1 MLAEGYF
8 LRGGKR
14 AKVTLVDFLGLDVE
28 REMPCQVALDSGR
41 VVAQIATVGLP
52 FHHGIGIVDVGL
64 VHAVE
69 VLLHA
74 AVGGHRRKSLRVF
87 RMILH
92 MSHQWSFFAT
102 RVLAISALE
111 RFFARVRALVFD
123 ERAFRGSRVDADVAT
138 EWFLSR
144 MRA

>member
-1 MLAEGYF
+1 MRSKMLAEGYF

-92 MSHQWSFFAT
+92 MSHQWSFENGKQIHMTTKYKT
-102 RVLAISALE
+102 RVSKNRSTPHYSPIRSKE
-111 RFFARVRALVFD
+111 LVFLCG
-123 ERAFRGSRVDADVAT
+123 E
-138 EWFLSR
+138 
-144 MRA
+144 M